1 MSWPQ
6 KQPSGDWYDRMTV
19 LVGSAI
25 RLLCGEAGVF
35 VVANEA
41 FDPQSSPEYVYY
53 RVPELVLPL
62 LLASVSEGVQPSSAH
77 PLVVN
82 PVPLPGLLAIQLGLY
97 DADTN
102 DAPGSSGTGGAETT
116 QVAEVTEDTKGGA
129 RIEVLSQRFELCSLF
144 VHDPV
149 GMLGYLHYVRPAGVS
164 SCFELH
170 EADQGALRLFIA
182 QLAAGLRGALKAQA
196 LVKEQGRLAAIF
208 EYSADGILTIDNA
221 LRIIDFNP
229 AMERLTGWREDEV
242 LGRFYYEVLR
252 ARDMQGN
259 EVGLEDSPLLQ
270 ALAGNPVANREMY
283 ISARDGQ
290 LFPVRVT
297 ASWVRSSWGEPMNG
311 ILNVRD
317 ITREREEEEQ
327 RSTFISVI
335 SHELQTPIAIIK
347 GYASTLARPD
357 ATFEPTSIRTRLEA
371 IEEEADRLNKLVGN
385 LLYASRIEAGGL
397 QMEAVPLDLANL
409 IEGVVR
415 RLQAKAPD
423 VTINLDIPDNL
434 PTVMADRDRI
444 EEVLQNLLDNAIKY
458 SPREQV
464 IWVTSRATGEEVVVS
479 VADRGMGISL
489 RDQEQIFQR
498 FRRGRDS
505 STYSLPGTG
514 LGLYISKAIIEAH
527 GGHIWVE
534 STLHEGSKFS
544 FSLPR
549 VEKAQLPM
557 VVF

>member
-1 MSWPQ
+1 MSWSQ
-6 KQPSGDWYDRMTV
+6 KQQTGDWYDQMTV
-19 LVGSAI
+19 LIGSAI
-25 RLLCGEAGVF
+25 RLLSGEAGVF

-41 FDPQSSPEYVYY
+41 FDPQSSPEYVSY
-53 RVPELVLPL
+53 RVPEPALPL
-62 LLASVSEGVQPSSAH
+62 LLAAVSEGTRPNSAH
-77 PLVVN
+77 PLAIN
-82 PVPLPGLLAIQLGLY
+82 PLPPAGLLTVLPGLY
-97 DADTN
+97 DTDMEQAQGN
-102 DAPGSSGTGGAETT
+102 EAEGGAWEAGDVVHGEIVRR
-116 QVAEVTEDTKGGA
+116 Q
-129 RIEVLSQRFELCSLF
+129 FELCSLF

-149 GMLGYLHYVRPAGVS
+149 GMLGYLHFVRPAGAS
-164 SCFELH
+164 SCFEQH
-170 EADQGALRLFIA
+170 DAQQGALRLFIA
-182 QLAAGLRGALKAQA
+182 QLAAGLRAALKARA

-208 EYSADGILTIDNA
+208 KYSADGILTVDNA

-229 AMERLTGWREDEV
+229 AMERLTGWRENEV

-252 ARDMQGN
+252 ARDLQGN
-259 EVGLEDSPLLQ
+259 EIGLQDSPLLQ
-270 ALAGNPVANREMY
+270 ALAGNTVANREMY
-283 ISARDGQ
+283 IPARDGQ

-297 ASWVRSSWGEPMNG
+297 ASWVRSAWGEPMNG

-357 ATFEPTSIRTRLEA
+357 ATFEPASAHTRLVA
-371 IEEEADRLNKLVGN
+371 IEEEADRLNRLVGN

-397 QMEAVPLDLANL
+397 QMEVVPLDLANL
-409 IEGVVR
+409 IESVVR

-423 VTINLDIPDNL
+423 VTVRLDIPDNL

-458 SPREQV
+458 SPRERV
-464 IWVTSRATGEEVVVS
+464 VWLACRATGDEVVVS
-479 VADRGMGISL
+479 ITDQGMGISL

-505 STYSLPGTG
+505 STYSLPGAG
-514 LGLYISKAIIEAH
+514 LGLYICRAIVEAH

-534 STLHEGSKFS
+534 STLHQGSRFS

>member
-1 MSWPQ
+1 MSWSQ
-6 KQPSGDWYDRMTV
+6 KQQTGDWYDQMTV
-19 LVGSAI
+19 LIGSAI

-41 FDPQSSPEYVYY
+41 FDPQSSPEYVSY
-53 RVPELVLPL
+53 RVPEPALPL
-62 LLASVSEGVQPSSAH
+62 LLAAVSEGTRPSSAH
-77 PLVVN
+77 PLAIN
-82 PVPLPGLLAIQLGLY
+82 PLPPAGLLTVLPGLY
-97 DADTN
+97 DTDMEQAQGDEATE
-102 DAPGSSGTGGAETT
+102 AEGGA
-116 QVAEVTEDTKGGA
+116 QEVGDVVHGEIV
-129 RIEVLSQRFELCSLF
+129 RQQFELCSLF

-149 GMLGYLHYVRPAGVS
+149 GMLGYLH
-164 SCFELH
+164 FEQH
-170 EADQGALRLFIA
+170 DAQQGALRLFIA
-182 QLAAGLRGALKAQA
+182 QLAAGLRSALKARS

-208 EYSADGILTIDNA
+208 KYSADGILTVDHA

-229 AMERLTGWREDEV
+229 AMERLTGWRENEV

-252 ARDMQGN
+252 AKDLQGN
-259 EVGLEDSPLLQ
+259 EIGLQDSPLLQ
-270 ALAGNPVANREMY
+270 ALAGNTVANREMY
-283 ISARDGQ
+283 IPARDGQ

-297 ASWVRSSWGEPMNG
+297 ASWVRSAWGEPMNG

-357 ATFEPTSIRTRLEA
+357 ATFEPASAHTRLVA
-371 IEEEADRLNKLVGN
+371 IEEEADRLNRLVGN

-397 QMEAVPLDLANL
+397 QMEVVPLDLANL
-409 IEGVVR
+409 IESVVR

-423 VTINLDIPDNL
+423 VTVRLDIPDNL

-458 SPREQV
+458 SPRERV
-464 IWVTSRATGEEVVVS
+464 IWLACRATGDEVVVS
-479 VADRGMGISL
+479 ITDQGMGISL

-505 STYSLPGTG
+505 STYSLPGAG
-514 LGLYISKAIIEAH
+514 LGLYICRAIVEAH

-534 STLHEGSKFS
+534 STLHQGSKFS

>member
-6 KQPSGDWYDRMTV
+6 KQHSGDWYDRMTV

-41 FDPQSSPEYVYY
+41 FDPQSSPEHVYY
-53 RVPELVLPL
+53 RVPEPVLPL
-62 LLASVSEGVQPSSAH
+62 LLAAASEGVQPSSAH
-77 PLVVN
+77 PLVIN
-82 PVPLPGLLAIQLGLY
+82 PAPLSGLLALQLGLY
-97 DADTN
+97 DADTS
-102 DAPGSSGTGGAETT
+102 DAPGNNGAGE
-116 QVAEVTEDTKGGA
+116 AGATEDAGDGA

-149 GMLGYLHYVRPAGVS
+149 GMLGYLHYVRPAGVG
-164 SCFELH
+164 SCFERH
-170 EADQGALRLFIA
+170 DADQGALRLFIA

-208 EYSADGILTIDNA
+208 EYSADGILTVDNA

-252 ARDMQGN
+252 AKDMQGN
-259 EVGLEDSPLLQ
+259 EIGLQDSPLLQ
-270 ALAGNPVANREMY
+270 ALAGNSVANREMY

-327 RSTFISVI
+327 RSTFISVV

-357 ATFEPTSIRTRLEA
+357 ATFEPASIRTRLEA

-397 QMEAVPLDLANL
+397 QMEIVPLDLANL

-423 VTINLDIPDNL
+423 VSINLDIPDNL

-458 SPREQV
+458 SPHERVIQV
-464 IWVTSRATGEEVVVS
+464 TCRATGEEVVVS

-505 STYSLPGTG
+505 STYSLPGAG